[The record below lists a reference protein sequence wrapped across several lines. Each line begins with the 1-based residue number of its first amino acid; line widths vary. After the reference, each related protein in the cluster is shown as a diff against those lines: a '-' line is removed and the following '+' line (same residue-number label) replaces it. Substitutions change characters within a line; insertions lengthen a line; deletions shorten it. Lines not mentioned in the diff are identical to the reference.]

1 MIKDIKYNGIA
12 LNSSDYISNDGDL
25 DLAVNLVNEEMS
37 CTPIL
42 EPHKIGTIPTGWGAK
57 YVHYNS
63 TYRHIIVLNPTTN
76 KLGWLDFPPEVD
88 TIEYIEADI
97 HILNIPEGYE
107 GFVINSIVGVG
118 NTLVILADKGILYFL
133 WKSET
138 IGYIQLGDHLPEC
151 EMQFSLALDSTHLG
165 LYENKVV
172 NNNKEHGDHIQQIGT
187 VTLTEA
193 ADGSY
198 ASHIALN
205 NDKKTENNNAVLG
218 GVNSVMAECQKKGYF
233 LNNFFVRYAFRLYD
247 GTLSM
252 HSCPVLVVCSS
263 DMMNPIVIS
272 QKTRDVDNW
281 TVGKFEVYAPKFRL
295 CYKSL
300 MNFAELEKWS
310 DIIKSVDIFITPEI
324 TNFNADGDVTVDDYH
339 LAKTNGNF
347 LLGLSSGYPE
357 RTFFVASKDS
367 SSEIA
372 KTYYKDMLKEM
383 YPDTDYLK
391 ILKTPQFSE
400 ANYLDKYK
408 SNADFHL
415 LYSCELKKLPSAFTK
430 IPIDDEYLTTLSQRE
445 LMTDD
450 NYSHDKLIAATAFA
464 YNSRINIANIR
475 RIPFDGYNLATIGPY
490 SEKSYKTEGYV
501 FYFYIRENGKDMVV
515 SKSIGVG
522 ELKYLPPFIFYPNP
536 FVHKCI
542 LHLTTSDIYYELSMQ
557 PHDTLNG
564 AYYFDGFCHGNVY
577 ESSSLFGGTVIKDE
591 PPSEFPE
598 YCMRVSRGPTATEL
612 SAEKLI
618 EYPNKIYTADAN
630 NPFVF
635 SSENVNSVG
644 ASEILALSTIT
655 KALSAGQFGQF
666 PLYAFTSDGV
676 WALEQSAT
684 GTISSMHPVTRDVCV
699 NISSITQIDNAVLFV
714 TARGIMLLTGSD
726 TVCISDNINSNY
738 PFDVSGLKG
747 IDKLNIPRA
756 LKLFS
761 LAHRFDDFIK
771 SCNLLYDYSHQRVI
785 VYPRSTTPETNDI
798 AYVYSLKSKTWS
810 MMETCIAI
818 SLNCYPDAIC
828 IDASNNILNYSVEDK
843 VGKVLTPQV
852 IVTRPLNLDAP
863 DVLKTVDTAIQRG
876 NFRKGSVKSVLYGSR
891 DLLNWHL
898 VWSSNDHYLRGFRG
912 TPYKYFRIALLCD
925 LSPDESI
932 FGASLQFTPRLT
944 NQPR

>member
-12 LNSSDYISNDGDL
+12 VNPPDYISNDGDL

-42 EPHKIGTIPTGWGAK
+42 EPHKIGTIPIGWVAK

-63 TYRHIIVLNPTTN
+63 TYRHIIVFNPTTN
-76 KLGWLDFPPEVD
+76 KLGWLDFPPEIE
-88 TIEYIEADI
+88 TIEYTEADI

-118 NTLVILADKGILYFL
+118 NTLVILTDKGILYFL

-151 EMQFSLALDSTHLG
+151 EMQFSLVLDSTHLG

-172 NNNKEHGDHIQQIGT
+172 NNNKEHGDHVQQIGT

-193 ADGSY
+193 TGGGSY
-198 ASHIALN
+198 AGHIDLN
-205 NDKKTENNNAVLG
+205 NDKKAENNNAVLG

-247 GTLSM
+247 GSLSM

-272 QKTRDVDNW
+272 QKVRDMDNW

-324 TNFNADGDVTVDDYH
+324 TNYNADGDVTVGDYH
-339 LAKTNGNF
+339 LNKTDGDLF
-347 LLGLSSGYPE
+347 GTSGYAE
-357 RTFFVASKDS
+357 RTFFIASKS
-367 SSEIA
+367 LGAEVS
-372 KTYYKDMLKEM
+372 KTYYCDMLKEV
-383 YPDTDYLK
+383 YPSYDYLK
-391 ILKTPQFSE
+391 IYKTPEFSDT
-400 ANYLDKYK
+400 NKLDKYK

-415 LYSCELKKLPSAFTK
+415 LYSCELQKLPLGFTQV
-430 IPIDDEYLTTLSQRE
+430 PIEDEYLTTLSQRE
-445 LMTDD
+445 LMSDD
-450 NYSHDKLIAATAFA
+450 NYSHDKLFAKTAFA
-464 YNSRINIANIR
+464 YNSRINIANVC

-490 SEKSYKTEGYV
+490 CEKPDVNMGCTL
-501 FYFYIRENGKDMVV
+501 YFYIRENGKEMVV
-515 SKSIGVG
+515 SRSIAAGG
-522 ELKYLPPFIFYPNP
+522 HDYLTPFIFYPNP

-542 LHLTTSDIYYELSMQ
+542 VHITSTNKYYELPMQ

-564 AYYFDGFCHGNVY
+564 AYYFDGFYHGNVF
-577 ESSSLFGGTVIKDE
+577 SKLFTQVLFDE
-591 PPSEFPE
+591 PPVDFPE
-598 YCMRVSRGPTATEL
+598 YCTQVNSGPTEAEL
-612 SAEKLI
+612 AMEKLI

-644 ASEILALSTIT
+644 ASEILALASIT

-666 PLYAFTSDGV
+666 PLYAFTSEGV
-676 WALEQSAT
+676 WALETSAT
-684 GTISSMHPVTRDVCV
+684 GSIASMHPVTRDVCI
-699 NISSITQIDNAVLFV
+699 NTSSITQIDDAVLFV

-726 TVCISDNINSNY
+726 TACISDNINSNY
-738 PFDVSGLKG
+738 PFDVSDLKG
-747 IDKLNIPRA
+747 MDKLNNPRA
-756 LKLFS
+756 LKLFGS
-761 LAHRFDDFIK
+761 AHVFDDFIK

-810 MMETCIAI
+810 MMETCIAM
-818 SLNCYPDAIC
+818 SLNCYPYAIC
-828 IDASNNILNYSVEDK
+828 IDSSNNILNYSVEDK
-843 VGKVLTPQV
+843 IGKVLTPQV
-852 IVTRPLNLDAP
+852 ILTRPLKLDAH
-863 DVLKTVDTAIQRG
+863 DVLKTINTIIQRG
-876 NFRKGSVKSVLYGSR
+876 KFLRGHVSSILYGSR
-891 DLLNWHL
+891 DLYNWSL
-898 VWSSNDHYLRGFRG
+898 VWSSKDHYLRGFRG
-912 TPYKYFRIALLCD
+912 TPYKYFRVALLCD
-925 LSPDESI
+925 LAEEESI
-932 FGASLQFTPRLT
+932 YGATVQFETRKT